1 MVILTFYLSKNLKPK
16 NLLDSV
22 LPFII
27 SIYQAYFCIIVK
39 HSVNKNKYVEYFVTD
54 IIVLILLPFS
64 EMIMLDNC
72 HIIYVLFFLIV
83 NQITIIMF
91 FIIEDHNLVNILFLV
106 IYSFFLVIFY
116 VTRNL
121 ISKNVQVNLNNFQVI
136 NNLEELKSILD
147 NMNCFKIKFQNK
159 SIKFLNGNFEEFLTN
174 RFNCPDLPSQ
184 SDIKKIL
191 KYNNISNYC
200 SNKNVD
206 NQKHVNNSL
215 FYKSCD
221 NILKIDDDIEKL
233 RIEAEKTKK
242 KLVFFLPIKK
252 L

>member
-1 MVILTFYLSKNLKPK
+1 MDQRKRNNFDKSTFCTFSTFCFLLNGYLKILDQQMLEQTTLIITCILTIMVILTFYLSKNLKPK

-91 FIIEDHNLVNILFLV
+91 FIIEGHNLVNILFLV

-121 ISKNVQVNLNNFQVI
+121 ISKNVQVNLNNFH
-136 NNLEELKSILD
+136 
-147 NMNCFKIKFQNK
+147 FPR
-159 SIKFLNGNFEEFLTN
+159 LNF
-174 RFNCPDLPSQ
+174 
-184 SDIKKIL
+184 
-191 KYNNISNYC
+191 
-200 SNKNVD
+200 
-206 NQKHVNNSL
+206 
-215 FYKSCD
+215 
-221 NILKIDDDIEKL
+221 
-233 RIEAEKTKK
+233 
-242 KLVFFLPIKK
+242 
-252 L
+252 